1 MTRVHLR
8 HAQVSV
14 RIRYDLYIYG
24 IYGIFYGIFFFLT
37 RGARL
42 EEQGWRKEGGERTM
56 VMDG

>member
-1 MTRVHLR
+1 MICTFMGFMEILWN
-8 HAQVSV
+8 
-14 RIRYDLYIYG
+14 
-24 IYGIFYGIFFFLT
+24 FFFLT

>member
-8 HAQVSV
+8 HPQVYV
-14 RIRYDLYIYG
+14 RIRCDLVHLCSG
-24 IYGIFYGIFFFLT
+24 NFFFFFFTL
-37 RGARL
+37 GARL